1 VNPTTFVQAATY
13 LVQKF
18 EWIFAHWGVSLIWA
32 KTAGPKT
39 LSIAATPPV
48 PDMPSAERTV
58 HIPEETAA
66 GIEHRIQGSGFG
78 TVDAFVSFVL
88 ARLLEAPGTQPFSEE
103 DERKLKER
111 LRSLGYID

>member
-1 VNPTTFVQAATY
+1 MPT
-13 LVQKF
+13 
-18 EWIFAHWGVSLIWA
+18 
-32 KTAGPKT
+32 P
-39 LSIAATPPV
+39 
-48 PDMPSAERTV
+48 ERTLR
-58 HIPEETAA
+58 IPEETAA

-88 ARLLEAPGTQPFSEE
+88 ARLLETPGETPFSEE